1 MDAPGK
7 RKNLM
12 DNIKSRVNSGDYNMT
27 RYRKNEKNLRNKV
40 KFFEKKEAAGELKG
54 YMASRLQAA
63 RELLARIQ
71 AMKSGEAPAAVAPAP
86 APREPTPAV
95 EAREFIPQYL
105 PNNLGPAPRYLNVGA
120 EAGPLTVPLNTVKPK
135 KARGRTAKKP
145 RNNNAE
151 LNREIAK
158 MNAQIQREEAAK
170 RKADEKAAA
179 AAARAAEREAK
190 EAERAAAAAAR
201 AAEREA
207 AKAARAETKR
217 VRIAN
222 VEAPA
227 KTRKHRGRNVIEN
240 DYLIQAVSE
249 FLPLPELWDPTTGRK
264 FDAGEDPMP
273 PIEASYKMLRK
284 IREKAWNRADEL
296 RAAAQKGNLER

>member
-12 DNIKSRVNSGDYNMT
+12 DNIKSRVNSGAYNMT

-54 YMASRLQAA
+54 YMRSRLDVA

-71 AMKSGEAPAAVAPAP
+71 AMKSGEAPAAVAVP

-120 EAGPLTVPLNTVKPK
+120 DAGPLTIPLNTVKPK
-135 KARGRTAKKP
+135 KTRGRTAKKS

-158 MNAQIQREEAAK
+158 MNAQIQREERAK
-170 RKADEKAAA
+170 QKANEKEAA

-190 EAERAAAAAAR
+190 EAQRAAAAAA
-201 AAEREA
+201 REA
-207 AKAARAETKR
+207 AKAARAETKK

-240 DYLIQAVSE
+240 DYLVQAVSE
-249 FLPLPELWDPTTGRK
+249 FLPFPELWDPTTGRK
-264 FDAGEDPMP
+264 FEPEEDPMP

-284 IREKAWNRADEL
+284 IREKTWNRADEL
-296 RAAAQKGNLER
+296 RAAAAKGSVER